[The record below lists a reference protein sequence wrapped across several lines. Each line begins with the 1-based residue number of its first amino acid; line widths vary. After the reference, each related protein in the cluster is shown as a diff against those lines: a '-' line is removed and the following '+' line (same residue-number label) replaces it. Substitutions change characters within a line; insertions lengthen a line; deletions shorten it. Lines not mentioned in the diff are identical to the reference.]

1 MRDSLRINFVG
12 DLCLQGVKLEA
23 FEIEEEIMARFTQ
36 ASINVANLETAL
48 TLSTSRTPG
57 QLWPLKAEP
66 RANPI
71 LDLFDVFSL
80 ANNHVLD
87 YSRKGLEDTIS
98 FLSTEGKGYFGAG
111 LSEEHAWK
119 PLCIEVDHFK
129 IAFMGF
135 TRWYNARG
143 SKCGTTPQNFA
154 RLAKTIRNLKQE
166 KYFVVVCPHWNY
178 EYVDYPAPYERN
190 FAKKVIEAGADL
202 IVGSHPH
209 CMQGIEV
216 YKGKYIFHSL
226 GNFIFLHELNHPIFD
241 SSTLSNQYH
250 KLFETVILT
259 VYVQRDLNYQMK
271 LLPIYTTRDGVWRM
285 DEVKERK
292 FRKKLDRL
300 SQVFKN
306 EKLYKKR
313 FYGTSD
319 QIIQT
324 TTKALKMA
332 SQKNGTL
339 IPLLKRLP
347 RVQRQDLYI
356 KLHSLFPR
364 VGL

>member
-1 MRDSLRINFVG
+1 MRDSLRINFIG
-12 DLCLQGVKLEA
+12 DLCFQGVKLEA

-36 ASINVANLETAL
+36 ASINVANLETTL

-80 ANNHVLD
+80 ANNHMLD
-87 YSRKGLEDTIS
+87 YSRKGLEDTIL

-111 LSEEHAWK
+111 LNEEQAWK
-119 PLCIEVDHFK
+119 PLRIEVDHFK

-135 TRWYNARG
+135 TRWNNARG

-154 RLAKTIRNLKQE
+154 RIAKTIRNLKQK

-178 EYVDYPAPYERN
+178 EYVDYPAPYDRK

-209 CMQGIEV
+209 CMQGFEV
-216 YKGKYIFHSL
+216 YHGRYIFHSL
-226 GNFIFLHELNHPIFD
+226 GNFIFLHDFNHPIFHFPE
-241 SSTLSNQYH
+241 LKYQRN

-259 VYVQRDLNYQMK
+259 IDIQRDLSYRVN
-271 LLPIYTTRDGVWRM
+271 LLPMYTAGNGIRQMDGA
-285 DEVKERK
+285 KERE
-292 FRKKLDRL
+292 FREKLDGL

-306 EKLYKKR
+306 EKLYRKM
-313 FYGTSD
+313 FYNNSSLITH
-319 QIIQT
+319 T
-324 TTKALKMA
+324 TMKALSEISERNSA
-332 SQKNGTL
+332 VV
-339 IPLLKRLP
+339 PLLKRLT
-347 RVQRQDLYI
+347 RIRRQDMYI
-356 KLHSLFPR
+356 KLHSMFVR
-364 VGL
+364 G